1 MLREVEAA
9 GGRLHLG
16 LRLTHIDPSVASSAE
31 QFGEN
36 SVRTSGNFELTFDH
50 GWTKD
55 GELEGEEEEKEE
67 EVVVVTADRVI
78 LNLPRNVITGLNTGF
93 NLIPSE

>member
-31 QFGEN
+31 EFEE
-36 SVRTSGNFELTFDH
+36 SSIRTSGNFELTFDH

-55 GELEGEEEEKEE
+55 GELEGGEEEKE
-67 EVVVVTADRVI
+67 VMVVTADRVI

-93 NLIPSE
+93 NLIPGE